1 MQGSEDFD
9 AFYAA
14 SSRRVLAAVSAMVGS
29 QADAENAV
37 AEAYLQ
43 AWNRWK
49 HVGSHAHPEAW
60 VRRVA
65 YRHAVSSWRKAVNRL
80 RAHHRDTVSQEVDAL
95 NPDHVALIAALR
107 HLPAGQR
114 QAVVLHHLV
123 GLSVAEIAEE
133 TGTAPGTI
141 STWLVRGR
149 RILAQHLAD
158 EDPRTDREY
167 RHA

>member
-1 MQGSEDFD
+1 MQDSEDFD

-37 AEAYLQ
+37 AEAYLR

-49 HVGSHAHPEAW
+49 HVGSHPHPEAW
-60 VRRVA
+60 VRQVA

-80 RAHHRDTVSQEVDAL
+80 RAHHRDIVGQQVDAL
-95 NPDHVALIAALR
+95 SPDHVALIAALR

-141 STWLVRGR
+141 STWLARGR
-149 RILAQHLAD
+149 RTLARHLTE
-158 EDPRTDREY
+158 EDPRTDREV